1 MTIYGIDS
9 RIAELLDPDTGELL
23 DYEAFA
29 ALQMEREAKIE
40 NMALWYKDLSAE
52 AKAIRDEEK
61 ALSERRKHAESKAE
75 RLKEYLDIA
84 LAGQTYKTPRVSVSY
99 RKSTALEIAEED
111 IPTVIEE
118 LETCG
123 LENCIQYQAP
133 KISKTELTKA
143 LKAGAVV
150 PGAELVEHNNIQIK

>member
-1 MTIYGIDS
+1 MTIYEIDS

>member
-1 MTIYGIDS
+1 MTIYEIDS

-61 ALSERRKHAESKAE
+61 ALEWFERGAASSDATTKLYVAWRFWKGDDTIKPNPDKAVYWCEQCLPKDGGVDRKK
-75 RLKEYLDIA
+75 D
-84 LAGQTYKTPRVSVSY
+84 
-99 RKSTALEIAEED
+99 
-111 IPTVIEE
+111 
-118 LETCG
+118 
-123 LENCIQYQAP
+123 
-133 KISKTELTKA
+133 KTELAA
-143 LKAGAVV
+143 LKMLKDIMQGKPAPDSLKDILDTGPVM
-150 PGAELVEHNNIQIK
+150 

>member
-1 MTIYGIDS
+1 MTIYEIDS

-40 NMALWYKDLSAE
+40 NMALWYKDLFAE
-52 AKAIRDEEK
+52 AKTIRDEEK

-84 LAGQTYKTPRVSVSY
+84 LAGQSYKTPRVSVSY

-143 LKAGAVV
+143 IKAGAVV